1 MLTCRYAAY
10 RSPWQGN
17 LLAEIVKVSTQDP
30 ERPPLEYAASLIHIG
45 KVIAIPT
52 DTFYGLAA
60 DPFNLNAVQQ
70 VYAIKGRP
78 ERKALPI
85 LVRSLEQAEGLA
97 AGLPEAFYMLARRF
111 WPGALTIVVDASQK
125 IPLKVT
131 GNTGRVALRWPN
143 SSVACKLIE
152 TADLPVTGTSANLSG
167 FAACVNANQVVKQ
180 LGDRLP
186 LVLDGGESKAL
197 LPSTIVELR
206 GSAWHVV
213 REGAIPEQE
222 IRDTLAGL

>member
-1 MLTCRYAAY
+1 M
-10 RSPWQGN
+10 
-17 LLAEIVKVSTQDP
+17 LAEVLKVSPQDP
-30 ERPPLEYAASLIHIG
+30 ESSPLQYAASLIHLG

-70 VYAIKGRP
+70 VYAIKGRV

-85 LVRSLEQAEGLA
+85 LVRSLEEAEELA
-97 AGLPEAFYMLARRF
+97 MGLPEAFYVLARRF
-111 WPGALTIVVDASQK
+111 WPGALTIVVDGSQK

-143 SSVACKLIE
+143 SLVACKLIE

-167 FAACVNANQVVKQ
+167 FAACADATQVVKQ

-186 LVLDGGESKAL
+186 LVLDAGESKAM

-206 GSAWHVV
+206 GSAWHLV
-213 REGAIPEQE
+213 REGAVPEQE
-222 IRDTLAGL
+222 IRDTLAGV